1 MGDALT
7 VIVNCDVEATR
18 FESVTVIEIVA
29 GPVAVVVPVI
39 VPALEI
45 ERPDGN
51 PDPVNVYEPLP
62 PAALTVAV

>member
-7 VIVNCDVEATR
+7 VMLNCDVDVTW

-29 GPVAVVVPVI
+29 VPVVVVVPVI